1 MARPANA
8 KFYDPE
14 DANSKVALEARCDIM
29 YTVLSNEPEVWRGFV
44 KLISSLGQT
53 LPFYTDWRRFDGI
66 AMGVEF
72 LAQWLDQR
80 DYYIKSNEAAREFRN
95 GPHPL
100 DSTPL
105 GLESIHEQG
114 LGVNAPVGSGRPS
127 RDGSFSKSR

>member
-29 YTVLSNEPEVWRGFV
+29 YTVLSNEPGVWRGFV

-72 LAQWLDQR
+72 LAQWLEQR
-80 DYYIKSNEAAREFRN
+80 DYYIKSNEAAREFNRIAEAQGMDYRDELYPEQKIQEMN
-95 GPHPL
+95 RVIGESFLP
-100 DSTPL
+100 TAKTMA
-105 GLESIHEQG
+105 GL
-114 LGVNAPVGSGRPS
+114 
-127 RDGSFSKSR
+127 